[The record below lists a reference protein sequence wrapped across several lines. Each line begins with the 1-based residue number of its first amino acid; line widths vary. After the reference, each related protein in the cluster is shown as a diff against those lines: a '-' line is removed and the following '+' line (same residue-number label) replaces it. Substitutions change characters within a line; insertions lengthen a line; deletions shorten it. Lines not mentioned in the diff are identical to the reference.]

1 MQYNKLGFT
10 DLTVSKLCFGS
21 LTISP
26 LQADL
31 SIDDGAELILY
42 AMEMGV
48 NFIDTAEFYRNYQ
61 YINRALKKAKGELII
76 SSKSYAYTYEG
87 MKESVE
93 KARKEMDKDVVD
105 IFMLH
110 EQESRLTLKGHREAL
125 DYLVDAKAKGII
137 RAIGVS
143 THTVEVVNAAADMQ
157 EIDVIHPLIN
167 FKGLGIKDGTLHD
180 MEVAIK
186 KAHKNG
192 KGIYAMKVLGGGNLI
207 NDKKHAFSYILSFP
221 HLDSVAVGMQSIDEV
236 VSNVCIFEGKT
247 VEPVIEERL
256 KSNKRKLLVE
266 DWCIGCGECVKHCRH
281 NALFLHNGRSEVI
294 SDACILC
301 GYCAGLC
308 PEFCIKII

>member
-186 KAHKNG
+186 K
-192 KGIYAMKVLGGGNLI
+192 
-207 NDKKHAFSYILSFP
+207 P
-221 HLDSVAVGMQSIDEV
+221 
-236 VSNVCIFEGKT
+236 
-247 VEPVIEERL
+247 
-256 KSNKRKLLVE
+256 
-266 DWCIGCGECVKHCRH
+266 
-281 NALFLHNGRSEVI
+281 
-294 SDACILC
+294 
-301 GYCAGLC
+301 
-308 PEFCIKII
+308 IKMVRVYMP